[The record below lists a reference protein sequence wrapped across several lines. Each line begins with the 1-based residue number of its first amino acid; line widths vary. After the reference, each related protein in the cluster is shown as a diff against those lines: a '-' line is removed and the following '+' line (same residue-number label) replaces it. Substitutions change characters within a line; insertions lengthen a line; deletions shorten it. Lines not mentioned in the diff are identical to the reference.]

1 MLGLWK
7 CIWFSLKQIGFEELQ
22 HMWMIVNKCYM
33 FLNNIND
40 INPIK
45 MYPFWLYGYMICW
58 VCCFSAQ
65 WIRSAHQHRA
75 NSFDYGPLCLVRQSL
90 PPYADKHPIIYNMPC
105 IPIICLDSI
114 VFLKVWKI
122 QSQSR
127 QFRPQWC
134 FQQCGMFFKRSRS
147 LCEWLITFS
156 TTGRFFSCIN
166 PLMHP
171 KIMIVCGRVIRE
183 GSLRVIV

>member
-105 IPIICLDSI
+105 IHYMFGFHRICSKFYKPSNNLINSGHNAMMFSAMWD
-114 VFLKVWKI
+114 VFQENMHWLHSWGF
-122 QSQSR
+122 SQV
-127 QFRPQWC
+127 C
-134 FQQCGMFFKRSRS
+134 LS
-147 LCEWLITFS
+147 LCIFRWIAWVVE
-156 TTGRFFSCIN
+156 
-166 PLMHP
+166 
-171 KIMIVCGRVIRE
+171 
-183 GSLRVIV
+183 